1 MKKNVKKGMIPYL
14 LLIVF
19 VLSIYYILSLG
30 GSKVND
36 LTYDKLISEIKG
48 NNVEEIII
56 TPNANEGT
64 YNISGNLKTMVK
76 EKAFMLRLHLLI
88 L

>member
-36 LTYDKLISEIKG
+36 LTYDKLISEINETRR
-48 NNVEEIII
+48 NN
-56 TPNANEGT
+56 N
-64 YNISGNLKTMVK
+64 YS
-76 EKAFMLRLHLLI
+76 
-88 L
+88 